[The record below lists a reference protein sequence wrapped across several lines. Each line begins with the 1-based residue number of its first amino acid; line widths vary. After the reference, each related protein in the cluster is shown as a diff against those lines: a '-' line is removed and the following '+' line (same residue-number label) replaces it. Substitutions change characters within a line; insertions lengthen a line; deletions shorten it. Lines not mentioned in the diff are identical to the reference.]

1 MEQNINNDYYESREN
16 FIFINKLNE
25 VLVPDLKTFSSWSD
39 FKIKILNKEYVI
51 DFLFNTNKKLY
62 LFIFLL

>member
-1 MEQNINNDYYESREN
+1 MEQNSNNDYYESREN

-39 FKIKILNKEYVI
+39 FKIKILNNNLTLKSTKDKI
-51 DFLFNTNKKLY
+51 HKN
-62 LFIFLL
+62 